1 MDVDIIAIGAFATI
15 ATAIWLT
22 MWTDYRSAQE
32 KRQRLEK
39 FHRHP

>member
-1 MDVDIIAIGAFATI
+1 MDVDVVVIAAFATI

-22 MWTDYRSAQE
+22 MWTEYRSAQE

-39 FHRHP
+39 FRRSG